1 MAALKTLRIA
11 SGEAGD
17 KLVVAGRFLETART
31 ALAESDYDAA
41 ILTAVRA
48 GMSAAEALTVAVK
61 GERWIDP
68 DPEGVIDL
76 LVDVRRCGAW
86 RATAKG
92 ATQAVKQAER
102 IVEWAN
108 AVALGAGSTFRTLK
122 PALKQQKR
130 RSRQPR
136 TAASPTASSANVVAG
151 R

>member
-1 MAALKTLRIA
+1 MTAVKTLRIA

-17 KLVVAGRFLETART
+17 RLVVAGRFLEAART

-41 ILTAVRA
+41 MLTAVRA
-48 GMSAAEALTVAVK
+48 GMSAAEALTVAFK

-68 DPEGVIDL
+68 DPEGVVDL
-76 LVDVRRCGAW
+76 LVDVRRSGAW

-92 ATQAVKQAER
+92 AAQGVKQAEQ

-108 AVALGAGSTFRTLK
+108 AMVLGS
-122 PALKQQKR
+122 KR
-130 RSRQPR
+130 QSLSPR
-136 TAASPTASSANVVAG
+136 YC